1 MATLTTDADVLIG
14 RPGKETAVSHM
25 LPSLV
30 KTQNSA
36 SDSYAL
42 GLLFPTIEL
51 LKWERLLILTASFTR
66 PNTCRT
72 SSFLE
77 KQFFQRCN

>member
-30 KTQNSA
+30 KTQNSL
-36 SDSYAL
+36 SESYTL
-42 GLLFPTIEL
+42 GLLFPTTEL
-51 LKWERLLILTASFTR
+51 LKRERRPTLTVSFTLSS
-66 PNTCRT
+66 T
-72 SSFLE
+72 SMFVAHSLLE
-77 KQFFQRCN
+77 

>member
-30 KTQNSA
+30 KTQNGSACVSHMHSA
-36 SDSYAL
+36 SY
-42 GLLFPTIEL
+42 FPPL
-51 LKWERLLILTASFTR
+51 
-66 PNTCRT
+66 
-72 SSFLE
+72 SS
-77 KQFFQRCN
+77 